1 MDLIIASH
9 IFLDEKVSRFYEGLI
24 HGLQD
29 PPRRILRNNIET
41 RSFGGLIDWARTN
54 KRFPLHNG
62 LGPWIQ
68 IQSNRDFDV
77 AENLVL
83 AWCIRRLRR
92 YHKVLLNNEKR
103 LNPTLQNAIAKVQP
117 ETHVARLAPWLF
129 RLPEIQLTK
138 SQIEDLKRSRKRFFR
153 EFVPPVA
160 TLLLKMEET
169 SADFADLLVSKYFAP
184 SRDWHLFEL
193 TLLMRLNDFFDSWSD
208 KKSDSEAWL
217 TNPRLGPWATYKLNS
232 DWNASVWY
240 QRWPEDITH
249 SDIAETKRFY
259 NLDGE
264 SNRPDII
271 VELCRDKH
279 RYSLILI
286 EAKATLNANY
296 AITGLAQ
303 LGGYI
308 QDRQL
313 LEKGNFHPWLLLP
326 DDTLFT
332 PRSSAR
338 EGAAMEIHSIDSMP
352 GRLARLL
359 EMAQSLEM
367 RADLS
372 TNCRPTEDQ
381 STVS

>member
-9 IFLDEKVSRFYEGLI
+9 IFLNEKVSRFYEGLI

-29 PPRRILRNNIET
+29 PPRRILRNNVET

-68 IQSNRDFDV
+68 IHSNRNFDV
-77 AENLVL
+77 VENLVL

-92 YHKVLLNNEKR
+92 YHNVLLNNEKR
-103 LNPTLQNAIAKVQP
+103 LNPTLQHAITKVQP

-138 SQIEDLKRSRKRFFR
+138 SQIEDVKRSRKRFFR

-193 TLLMRLNDFFDSWSD
+193 TLLMRLNDFFDSYS
-208 KKSDSEAWL
+208 KKQSDSESWL

-232 DWNASVWY
+232 EWNASVWY

-264 SNRPDII
+264 ANRPDII
-271 VELCRDKH
+271 VELYRDNN
-279 RYSLILI
+279 RDSLILI

-296 AITGLAQ
+296 AISGLAQ
-303 LGGYI
+303 LEGYI

-313 LEKGNFHPWLLLP
+313 LEKRGFHPWLLLP

-332 PRSSAR
+332 PRSSPR
-338 EGAAMEIHSIDSMP
+338 EGATMEILSINSMP
-352 GRLARLL
+352 GRLARIL
-359 EMAQSLEM
+359 E
-367 RADLS
+367 
-372 TNCRPTEDQ
+372 
-381 STVS
+381 TVQPL